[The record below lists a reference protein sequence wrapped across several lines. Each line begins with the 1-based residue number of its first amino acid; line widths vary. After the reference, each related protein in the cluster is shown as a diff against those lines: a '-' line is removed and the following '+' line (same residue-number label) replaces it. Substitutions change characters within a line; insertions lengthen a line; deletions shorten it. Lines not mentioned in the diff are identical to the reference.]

1 MTFFTYILHLVFS
14 GATAYLSARNI
25 RDPITRRQVLAE
37 YQVGESGSVSFLQAL
52 SERAARENDPW
63 LSERLASHAADEERH
78 GKIFG
83 HALKQIL
90 NHESKNAS
98 QLQLSQNPVALTPS
112 TSFYIAY
119 LEGFNHKDLKPE
131 NIDWNVFLGSL
142 YILELDA
149 SKEFVRM
156 ANVLP
161 TNDQLSV
168 SLKKSIMS
176 VASDETR
183 HAAYLYEAIKRR
195 VGEAK
200 VDKIIDEWRTR
211 QIKAS
216 LSIVASVIAGAKPPA
231 QLEDGILY
239 SWV

>member
-1 MTFFTYILHLVFS
+1 MTFFTYILHLIFS

-37 YQVGESGSVSFLQAL
+37 YQVGESGSVSYLQSL
-52 SERAARENDPW
+52 SERAATENDPW

-83 HALKQIL
+83 HALKQLL
-90 NHESKNAS
+90 NHEAKNAS
-98 QLQLSQNPVALTPS
+98 QLKINQNQAALTPS
-112 TSFYIAY
+112 TLFYTAY
-119 LEGFNHKDLKPE
+119 LEGLNHKDLKPE
-131 NIDWNVFLGSL
+131 TVDWNVFLGSL

-161 TNDQLSV
+161 TNDQLSIN
-168 SLKKSIMS
+168 LKKSIMS

-195 VGEAK
+195 VGATR
-200 VDKIIDEWRTR
+200 VDMVIDEWRTR

-216 LSIVASVIAGAKPPA
+216 LSIIASVISGAQPPA

>member
-1 MTFFTYILHLVFS
+1 MRFFTYILHLFFS
-14 GATAYLSARNI
+14 GATAYISARNI

-37 YQVGESGSVSFLQAL
+37 YEVGESGSVPFLKAL
-52 SERAARENDPW
+52 SERAATENDPW
-63 LSERLASHAADEERH
+63 LSEKLASHAADEERH

-83 HALKQIL
+83 HALKQLL
-90 NHESKNAS
+90 NHEAKNAS
-98 QLQLSQNPVALTPS
+98 QLQVNQNQAALTPS
-112 TSFYIAY
+112 TLFYTAY
-119 LEGFNHKDLKPE
+119 LEGLNHKDLKPE
-131 NIDWNVFLGSL
+131 NIDWQVFLGSL

-161 TNDQLSV
+161 TNDQPSIN
-168 SLKKSIMS
+168 LKKSMMS
-176 VASDETR
+176 VASDEIR

-195 VGEAK
+195 VGETG
-200 VDKIIDEWRTR
+200 VEQLIDEWRTR

-216 LSIVASVIAGAKPPA
+216 LSIVASTISGAEPPGK
-231 QLEDGILY
+231 LEDGILY